1 MAKHDNIKAK
11 DDELTETQ
19 KELIAKVDA
28 EAQAAEAQAKA
39 DAEAQATIAEAQA
52 AEDEAVR
59 VQAKA
64 DAVAKAEADA
74 TAEADAKAKAEAQAL
89 IDEQTQAVLN
99 EEAQSVTSFALTGNL
114 KTITLSR
121 HEYPHKHEHQAKST
135 VNLDS
140 FTGVFK
146 KGGCLRIDQLMEHS
160 TILNIQVWFLSKEAP
175 KFTVGNLSDSGCY
188 IDCSEGAMKASLK
201 EDGGFN
207 ALQTKIQPNY
217 RDIIIKFESDFV
229 GKLKTQITYNV

>member
-140 FTGVFK
+140 FTGVVK
-146 KGGCLRIDQLMEHS
+146 KDECLRIDQLMEHT

-175 KFTVGNLSDSGCY
+175 KFTVGN
-188 IDCSEGAMKASLK
+188 M
-201 EDGGFN
+201 
-207 ALQTKIQPNY
+207 
-217 RDIIIKFESDFV
+217 SDFACYMDCCKKTV
-229 GKLKTQITYNV
+229 SLTQCFLK